1 VPATKLAFSSLPTLE
16 LATPTFVSG
25 DKAGEFE
32 QAIQTKIGER
42 ARAFFEE
49 SGRTAGNDTVNWFR
63 AEAEVLRFDLQI
75 RESGSWLALN
85 ASLPDVSGQGM
96 EILVRP
102 KRVIVRAQRNAAE
115 DRSGEA
121 ANLDP
126 GEIYVAANLSVE
138 VQPQSAAASFR
149 NRNLQLM
156 IKKSQP
162 DKLLGRQ
169 DAATS

>member
-1 VPATKLAFSSLPTLE
+1 VPAAKLAFSSLPPLE
-16 LATPTFVSG
+16 LATPTFISG
-25 DKAGEFE
+25 DRADEFE
-32 QAIQTKIGER
+32 QAIHTKIGER

-49 SGRTAGNDTVNWFR
+49 SGRTAGNDTANWFR
-63 AEAEVLRFDLQI
+63 AEAEVLGFDLQI
-75 RESGSWLALN
+75 RESGSWLALS

-126 GEIYVAANLSVE
+126 GEIYLAANLSVE

-162 DKLLGRQ
+162 DKLLDSA